1 MFSFSFFPVDCTLCC
16 CAGDG
21 GKNCK
26 KKSAKSHPYQMEVD
40 AHQMEVDAYQME
52 VKGADNCCMRAVL
65 TWPLAPKRHPQGAFK
80 DTTVYDQDYS
90 WPSTSEVVEVRTP
103 ITHPHSRPSW
113 HSGTWWGIQ
122 AHIITTHTNCLEKP
136 ESLSY
141 V

>member
-26 KKSAKSHPYQMEVD
+26 KKPAKSHPYQMEVD

-52 VKGADNCCMRAVL
+52 VKGADNCCVRAVL
-65 TWPLAPKRHPQGAFK
+65 TWPLAPKRHPQGASVASSRQN
-80 DTTVYDQDYS
+80 DGYDLIAQFIF
-90 WPSTSEVVEVRTP
+90 E
-103 ITHPHSRPSW
+103 THVTKNR
-113 HSGTWWGIQ
+113 
-122 AHIITTHTNCLEKP
+122 
-136 ESLSY
+136 